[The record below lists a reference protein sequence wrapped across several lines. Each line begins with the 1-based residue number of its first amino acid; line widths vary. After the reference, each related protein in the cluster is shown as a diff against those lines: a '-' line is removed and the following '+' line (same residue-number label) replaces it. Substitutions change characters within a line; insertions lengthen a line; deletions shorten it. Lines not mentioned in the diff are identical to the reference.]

1 MSPKFFISITSF
13 LITILILAGASL
25 AVEPDEIL
33 SDPELELRA
42 REISAGVR
50 CVVCQNEPIDS
61 SNSGVARDLRI
72 LIRER
77 LSAGDSDAEVL
88 DFLVKRY
95 GDFVLFKPPLKYTTY
110 VLWFSPVIFLFFGT
124 LILFRVFKRAA
135 LILEQ
140 KDNSIIHKN
149 KTSTHANLEE

>member
-1 MSPKFFISITSF
+1 MKIDLTKLIIFVLTFSFNTVTSF
-13 LITILILAGASL
+13 

-33 SDPELELRA
+33 SDSKLENRA
-42 REISAGVR
+42 REISANIR

-77 LSAGDSDAEVL
+77 LSTGDSDAEVL
-88 DFLVKRY
+88 DFLVRRY

-110 VLWFSPVIFLFFGT
+110 VLWFSPLIFLFFGT

-135 LILEQ
+135 LVLEK
-140 KDNSIIHKN
+140 KDNSTIPKKINSVH
-149 KTSTHANLEE
+149 TNLEE

>member
-1 MSPKFFISITSF
+1 MNIDLTKLIIFVLIFSFNSVISF
-13 LITILILAGASL
+13 

-33 SDPELELRA
+33 SDLELENRA
-42 REISAGVR
+42 REISANIR

-77 LSAGDSDAEVL
+77 LSAGDNNAEVL

-110 VLWFSPVIFLFFGT
+110 LLWFSPIIFLFFGT
-124 LILFRVFKRAA
+124 LILFRVFKRAS
-135 LILEQ
+135 LVSEQ
-140 KDNSIIHKN
+140 KDNSVIRNN
-149 KTSTHANLEE
+149 KTSIDANLEE

>member
-1 MSPKFFISITSF
+1 MKIDLTKLIIFVLIFSFNTVTSF
-13 LITILILAGASL
+13 
-25 AVEPDEIL
+25 AVEPHEIL
-33 SDPELELRA
+33 SDSKLENRA
-42 REISAGVR
+42 REISANIR

-77 LSAGDSDAEVL
+77 LSTGDSDAEVL
-88 DFLVKRY
+88 DFLVRRY

-135 LILEQ
+135 LVLEK
-140 KDNSIIHKN
+140 KDNSTIPKKIN
-149 KTSTHANLEE
+149 SVHANLEE

>member
-1 MSPKFFISITSF
+1 MKIDLTKLIIFVLIFSFNTVTSF
-13 LITILILAGASL
+13 

-33 SDPELELRA
+33 SDSKLENRA
-42 REISAGVR
+42 REISANIR

-88 DFLVKRY
+88 DFLVRRY

-135 LILEQ
+135 LVLEK
-140 KDNSIIHKN
+140 KDNSTIPKKIN
-149 KTSTHANLEE
+149 SVHANLEE

>member
-1 MSPKFFISITSF
+1 MKIDLTKLIIFVLFFSFNTVTSF
-13 LITILILAGASL
+13 

-33 SDPELELRA
+33 SDSKLENRA
-42 REISAGVR
+42 REISANIR

-77 LSAGDSDAEVL
+77 LSTGDSDAEVL
-88 DFLVKRY
+88 DFLVRRY

-110 VLWFSPVIFLFFGT
+110 VLWFSPIIFLFFGT

-135 LILEQ
+135 LVSE
-140 KDNSIIHKN
+140 KKENSTIHK
-149 KTSTHANLEE
+149 TVVSVHANIEE

>member
-1 MSPKFFISITSF
+1 MKIDLTKLIIFVLIFSFSTVTSF
-13 LITILILAGASL
+13 

-33 SDPELELRA
+33 SDSKLENRA
-42 REISAGVR
+42 REISANIR
-50 CVVCQNEPIDS
+50 CVVCQNESIDS

-77 LSAGDSDAEVL
+77 LSTGDSDAEVL
-88 DFLVKRY
+88 DFLVRRY

-135 LILEQ
+135 LVLEK
-140 KDNSIIHKN
+140 KDNSTIPKKIN
-149 KTSTHANLEE
+149 SVHANLEE

>member
-1 MSPKFFISITSF
+1 MKIDLTKLIIFVLIFSLNTVISF
-13 LITILILAGASL
+13 

-33 SDPELELRA
+33 SDSKLENRA
-42 REISAGVR
+42 REISANIR

-77 LSAGDSDAEVL
+77 LTTGDSDAEVL

-110 VLWFSPVIFLFFGT
+110 VLWFSPIIFLFFGT

-135 LILEQ
+135 LVSE
-140 KDNSIIHKN
+140 KKENSTIHK
-149 KTSTHANLEE
+149 TVVSVHANIEE

>member
-1 MSPKFFISITSF
+1 MNIDLTKLIIFVLIFSFNSVISF
-13 LITILILAGASL
+13 

-33 SDPELELRA
+33 SDLELESRA
-42 REISAGVR
+42 REISANIR

-77 LSAGDSDAEVL
+77 LSAGDNNAEVL

-110 VLWFSPVIFLFFGT
+110 VLWFSPIIFLFFGT
-124 LILFRVFKRAA
+124 LILFRVFKRAS
-135 LILEQ
+135 LVSEQ
-140 KDNSIIHKN
+140 KGTSVIGNN
-149 KTSTHANLEE
+149 KTSIDANLEE

>member
-1 MSPKFFISITSF
+1 MKIDLTKLIIFVLIFSFNTVTSF
-13 LITILILAGASL
+13 

-33 SDPELELRA
+33 SDSKLENRA
-42 REISAGVR
+42 REISANIR

-88 DFLVKRY
+88 DFLVRRY

-135 LILEQ
+135 LVLEK
-140 KDNSIIHKN
+140 KDNSTIPKKIN
-149 KTSTHANLEE
+149 SVHADLEE

>member
-1 MSPKFFISITSF
+1 MNIDLTKLIIFVLIFSFNSVISF
-13 LITILILAGASL
+13 

-33 SDPELELRA
+33 LDLELENRA
-42 REISAGVR
+42 REISANIR

-77 LSAGDSDAEVL
+77 LSAGDNNAEVL

-110 VLWFSPVIFLFFGT
+110 VLWFSPIIFLFFGT
-124 LILFRVFKRAA
+124 LILFRVFKRAS
-135 LILEQ
+135 LVSEQ
-140 KDNSIIHKN
+140 KDTAVIRNK
-149 KTSTHANLEE
+149 KTSIDANLEE

>member
-1 MSPKFFISITSF
+1 MSDSK
-13 LITILILAGASL
+13 
-25 AVEPDEIL
+25 
-33 SDPELELRA
+33 LENRA
-42 REISAGVR
+42 REISANIR

-77 LSAGDSDAEVL
+77 LSTGDSDAEVL
-88 DFLVKRY
+88 DFLVRRY

-135 LILEQ
+135 LVLEK
-140 KDNSIIHKN
+140 KDNSTIPKKIN
-149 KTSTHANLEE
+149 SVHANLEE

>member
-1 MSPKFFISITSF
+1 MNIDLTKLIIFVLIFSFYSVISF
-13 LITILILAGASL
+13 

-33 SDPELELRA
+33 SDLELENRA
-42 REISAGVR
+42 REISANIR

-77 LSAGDSDAEVL
+77 LSAGDNNAEVL

-95 GDFVLFKPPLKYTTY
+95 GDFVLFKPPQKYTTY
-110 VLWFSPVIFLFFGT
+110 VLWFSPIIFLFFGT

-135 LILEQ
+135 LVSE
-140 KDNSIIHKN
+140 KKENSTIHK
-149 KTSTHANLEE
+149 TVVAVHANIEE

>member
-1 MSPKFFISITSF
+1 MNIDLTKLIIFVLIFSFNSVISF
-13 LITILILAGASL
+13 

-33 SDPELELRA
+33 SDLELEGRA
-42 REISAGVR
+42 REISANIR

-77 LSAGDSDAEVL
+77 LSAGDNNAEVL

-110 VLWFSPVIFLFFGT
+110 VLWFSPIIFLFFGT
-124 LILFRVFKRAA
+124 LILFRVFKKAS
-135 LILEQ
+135 LVSEQ
-140 KDNSIIHKN
+140 KDTSVVRNN
-149 KTSTHANLEE
+149 KTSIDANLEE

>member
-1 MSPKFFISITSF
+1 MNIDLTKLIIFVLIFSFNSVISF
-13 LITILILAGASL
+13 

-33 SDPELELRA
+33 SDLELEGRA
-42 REISAGVR
+42 REISANIR

-77 LSAGDSDAEVL
+77 LSAGDNNAEVL

-110 VLWFSPVIFLFFGT
+110 VLWFSPIIFLFFGT
-124 LILFRVFKRAA
+124 LILFRVFKRAT
-135 LILEQ
+135 LVLQ
-140 KDNSIIHKN
+140 KKDNSTIPKKI
-149 KTSTHANLEE
+149 TSAHANLEE

>member
-1 MSPKFFISITSF
+1 MLKNSF
-13 LITILILAGASL
+13 LIILFIFIFQIFFTNVESL
-25 AVEPDEIL
+25 EPDEIL
-33 SDPELELRA
+33 KNSKQELRA
-42 REISAGVR
+42 RSISKNIR
-50 CVVCQNEPIDS
+50 CMICQNQSIDES
-61 SNSGVARDLRI
+61 DAPLAKDLRI

-135 LILEQ
+135 LVLEK
-140 KDNSIIHKN
+140 KDNSTIPKKIN
-149 KTSTHANLEE
+149 SVHANLEE

>member
-1 MSPKFFISITSF
+1 MKIDLTKLIIFVLIFSFYTVTSF
-13 LITILILAGASL
+13 

-33 SDPELELRA
+33 SDSKLENRA
-42 REISAGVR
+42 REISANIR

-77 LSAGDSDAEVL
+77 LSTGDSDAEVL
-88 DFLVKRY
+88 DFLVRRY

-135 LILEQ
+135 LVLEK
-140 KDNSIIHKN
+140 KDNSTIPKKI
-149 KTSTHANLEE
+149 TSVHANLEE

>member
-1 MSPKFFISITSF
+1 MKIDLTKLIIFGLVLSFNTVTSF
-13 LITILILAGASL
+13 

-33 SDPELELRA
+33 SDSKLENRA
-42 REISAGVR
+42 REISANIR

-95 GDFVLFKPPLKYTTY
+95 GDFVLFKPPLKYTTF
-110 VLWFSPVIFLFFGT
+110 VLWFSPIIFLFFGT

-135 LILEQ
+135 LVSE
-140 KDNSIIHKN
+140 KKENSTIHKAVV
-149 KTSTHANLEE
+149 SVHANIEE

>member
-1 MSPKFFISITSF
+1 MKIDLTKLIIFVLIFSFSTVTSF
-13 LITILILAGASL
+13 

-33 SDPELELRA
+33 SDSKLENRA
-42 REISAGVR
+42 REISANIR

-77 LSAGDSDAEVL
+77 LSTGDSDAEVL
-88 DFLVKRY
+88 DFLVRRY

-135 LILEQ
+135 LVLEK
-140 KDNSIIHKN
+140 KDNSTIPKKIN
-149 KTSTHANLEE
+149 SVHANLEE

>member
-1 MSPKFFISITSF
+1 MKIDLTKLIIFVLIFSFNTVTSF
-13 LITILILAGASL
+13 

-33 SDPELELRA
+33 SDSKLENRA
-42 REISAGVR
+42 REISANIR

-135 LILEQ
+135 LVLEK
-140 KDNSIIHKN
+140 KDNSTIPKKIN
-149 KTSTHANLEE
+149 SVHANLEE

>member
-1 MSPKFFISITSF
+1 MNIDLTKLIIFVLIFSFNSVISF
-13 LITILILAGASL
+13 

-33 SDPELELRA
+33 SDLELENRA
-42 REISAGVR
+42 REISANIR

-77 LSAGDSDAEVL
+77 LSAGDNNAEVL

-110 VLWFSPVIFLFFGT
+110 VLWFSPIIFLFFGT

-135 LILEQ
+135 LVSQ
-140 KDNSIIHKN
+140 KKENSTIHK
-149 KTSTHANLEE
+149 TVASVHANIEE

>member
-1 MSPKFFISITSF
+1 MKIDLTKLIILVLIFSFNTVTSF
-13 LITILILAGASL
+13 

-33 SDPELELRA
+33 SDSKLENRA
-42 REISAGVR
+42 REISANIR

-135 LILEQ
+135 LVLEK
-140 KDNSIIHKN
+140 KDNSTIPKKINSVH
-149 KTSTHANLEE
+149 TNLEE

>member
-1 MSPKFFISITSF
+1 MNIDLTKLIIFVLIFSFYSVISF
-13 LITILILAGASL
+13 

-33 SDPELELRA
+33 SDLELENRA
-42 REISAGVR
+42 REISANIR

-77 LSAGDSDAEVL
+77 LSAGDNNAEVL

-110 VLWFSPVIFLFFGT
+110 VLWFSPIIFLFFGT
-124 LILFRVFKRAA
+124 LILFRVFKRAS
-135 LILEQ
+135 LISEQ
-140 KDNSIIHKN
+140 KDTSVVRNN
-149 KTSTHANLEE
+149 KTSIDANLEE

>member
-1 MSPKFFISITSF
+1 MKIDLTKLIILVLIFSFNTVTSF
-13 LITILILAGASL
+13 

-33 SDPELELRA
+33 SDSKLENRA
-42 REISAGVR
+42 REISANIR

-135 LILEQ
+135 LVLEK
-140 KDNSIIHKN
+140 KDNSTIPKKIN
-149 KTSTHANLEE
+149 SVHANLEE

>member
-1 MSPKFFISITSF
+1 MKIDLTKLIIFVLIFSFNTVTSF
-13 LITILILAGASL
+13 

-33 SDPELELRA
+33 SDSKLENRA
-42 REISAGVR
+42 REISANIR

-110 VLWFSPVIFLFFGT
+110 VLWFSPIIFLFFGT

-135 LILEQ
+135 LVLEK
-140 KDNSIIHKN
+140 KDNSTIPKKI
-149 KTSTHANLEE
+149 TSAHANLEE

>member
-1 MSPKFFISITSF
+1 MKIDLTKLIIFVLIFSFSTVTSF
-13 LITILILAGASL
+13 

-33 SDPELELRA
+33 SDSKLENRA
-42 REISAGVR
+42 REISANIR

-110 VLWFSPVIFLFFGT
+110 VLWFSPIIFLFFGT

-135 LILEQ
+135 LVSE
-140 KDNSIIHKN
+140 KKENSTIHK
-149 KTSTHANLEE
+149 TVASVHANIEE

>member
-1 MSPKFFISITSF
+1 MKIDLTKLIIFVLIFSFNTVTSF
-13 LITILILAGASL
+13 

-33 SDPELELRA
+33 SDSKLENRA
-42 REISAGVR
+42 REISANIR

-110 VLWFSPVIFLFFGT
+110 VLWFSPIIFLFFGT

-135 LILEQ
+135 LVSQ
-140 KDNSIIHKN
+140 KKENSTIHK
-149 KTSTHANLEE
+149 TVVSVHANIEE